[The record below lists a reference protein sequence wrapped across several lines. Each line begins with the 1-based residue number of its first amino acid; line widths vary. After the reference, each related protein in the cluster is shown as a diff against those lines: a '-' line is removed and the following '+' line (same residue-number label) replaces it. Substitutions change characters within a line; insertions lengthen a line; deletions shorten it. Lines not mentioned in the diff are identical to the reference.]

1 MAWLASCVLY
11 PVQASRKKHQDVLTA
26 FQKVSLYKAGRAPF
40 QGLRPGDAL
49 ASSEPFP
56 AWLDL
61 SLSMGAQ
68 KGSLRVPAGGSA
80 RCAYGA
86 CIHAAAV
93 GKYPG
98 FDC

>member
-26 FQKVSLYKAGRAPF
+26 FPKVSLYKAGRVPF
-40 QGLRPGDAL
+40 QGLHPGDAL

-61 SLSMGAQ
+61 SLYLWALKRDVSGCQQVDLLNVHMMHTFTQ
-68 KGSLRVPAGGSA
+68 QQ
-80 RCAYGA
+80 
-86 CIHAAAV
+86 
-93 GKYPG
+93 
-98 FDC
+98 